1 MSLIDWQDLPGPRAW
16 PWLGHVMQ
24 IRSHRAHLDVEALA
38 RVHGPVFKL
47 RFGGQKVLVVTD
59 HDVIHEALKE
69 RPHGFRKPQRLEQIV
84 RKAGLAPGLFA
95 AEGECWQAQ
104 RQMVMA
110 AFSPAHVRAYFP
122 SLMAVAMRL
131 AARWRVACER
141 DEEIDLQADLMRYT
155 VDVISGLAFGKPSH
169 TLASDDDAMQAH
181 LDVVF
186 PALARRMASFSPSWR
201 WFKMPA
207 DRKLDRGVAQLR
219 RAVDGYIVQARQ
231 RMAVNPSRSAH
242 PPNLLE
248 ALIAAADQPGSQVD
262 DRDVAAN
269 VLTVLLAGEGTT
281 ADSLA
286 WAIYLLARTPHAL
299 ARAVAEARQ
308 VARLWPHLGFDDVLA
323 LPYIDACLQ
332 ETMRLKPVSPYLMLQ
347 ALQDTSLAG
356 VAVPEGTL
364 VWLASRYDATHEA
377 FFDQASQFEPERWLA
392 PDLHVAKHVIM
403 PFGSGPRVC
412 PGRYLALLEMKLAL
426 VALLHEFDVQSV
438 ATADGAEPKEMMAFT
453 MTPVG
458 LKMKLCFRPKQAV
471 ADLRR
476 MA

>member
-24 IRSHRAHLDVEALA
+24 IRPHRAHLDVEALA

-59 HDVIHEALKE
+59 HDVIHEALKQ
-69 RPHGFRKPQRLEQIV
+69 RPHGFRKPQRLAQII
-84 RKAGLAPGLFA
+84 REAGIAPGLFA
-95 AEGECWQAQ
+95 AEGEAWQAQ

-122 SLMAVAMRL
+122 SLMAVATRL
-131 AARWRVACER
+131 AARWRGACER

-186 PALARRMASFSPSWR
+186 PALARRMASFLPWWR
-201 WFKMPA
+201 WFKLPA
-207 DRKLDRGVAQLR
+207 DRKLDRAVAQLM

-231 RMAVNPSRSAH
+231 RMATNPSRRAH

-248 ALIAAADQPGSQVD
+248 ALIAAADQADSQVD

-286 WAIYLLARTPHAL
+286 WAIYLLARAPHAL

-332 ETMRLKPVSPYLMLQ
+332 ETMRLKPVSPYLLLQ
-347 ALQDTSLAG
+347 ALHDTSLAG

-377 FFDQASQFEPERWLA
+377 FFDQASQFEPERWLE
-392 PDLHVAKHVIM
+392 PDLQVAKRVIM

-426 VALLHEFDVQSV
+426 VALLHEFDVLSV
-438 ATADGAEPKEMMAFT
+438 ETADGAEPQEWMAFN

-458 LKMKLCFRPKQAV
+458 LRMKLRPRPRTAFE
-471 ADLRR
+471 DLRR
-476 MA
+476 TA